1 MVETD
6 TWKFQ
11 ARLSRV
17 EICGQV
23 IQGLAVSQQPETWD
37 GLPSEASH
45 FPARAS
51 SFSWLSKARAWL
63 DASNLVL
70 SIWVLWRIFNISN
83 LKYLEITTYLFC
95 QRLCVHW
102 ETLCQRAV
110 VAWFSWHTSTVTVQ
124 PACHN
129 IRQTTCCNRL
139 HSFSILSV
147 AIVFVMAAYI
157 VAEYVQ
163 IIAIHMQYIAIYTMP
178 HCSAA
183 CDLIW
188 HDMPDILFLL
198 CIIRMIR
205 SDTTHM
211 NHIEVFQVFGVKTP
225 FSSFHEVLALW
236 QISFLRMKIH
246 GVSWSLCRDE
256 GDPNLVLFSPVWF
269 IPSSWNSAVE
279 AWNFGGFS
287 IDKGARFS
295 LICLCCRGLANDPC
309 STKLRHSWISE
320 WSLQCP
326 GTFDEMWIDVIRF
339 ERFQRHCSALVV
351 FVGWGIG
358 DSFTSSFSKIQEA
371 TIIIHHTIVFWEPW
385 LLIVGES
392 FAPRQFSQICPS
404 TSHEVQ

>member
-1 MVETD
+1 
-6 TWKFQ
+6 
-11 ARLSRV
+11 
-17 EICGQV
+17 
-23 IQGLAVSQQPETWD
+23 
-37 GLPSEASH
+37 
-45 FPARAS
+45 
-51 SFSWLSKARAWL
+51 
-63 DASNLVL
+63 
-70 SIWVLWRIFNISN
+70 
-83 LKYLEITTYLFC
+83 
-95 QRLCVHW
+95 
-102 ETLCQRAV
+102 
-110 VAWFSWHTSTVTVQ
+110 
-124 PACHN
+124 
-129 IRQTTCCNRL
+129 
-139 HSFSILSV
+139 
-147 AIVFVMAAYI
+147 
-157 VAEYVQ
+157 
-163 IIAIHMQYIAIYTMP
+163 MP

-236 QISFLRMKIH
+236 QLSFLRMKIH

-287 IDKGARFS
+287 IDKGARFL
-295 LICLCCRGLANDPC
+295 LICLCCRGLENDPC

-339 ERFQRHCSALVV
+339 ESFQRHCSALVV

-371 TIIIHHTIVFWEPW
+371 TIIIHHVFWEPW
-385 LLIVGES
+385 LLIVANLLPLDKPAKS
-392 FAPRQFSQICPS
+392 AHQLLMKFSKQCQAIILDPIPS
-404 TSHEVQ
+404 TWSPCWVLACVRKTLHVRVAIQCSSISDIA